1 MGGRLLLAT
10 VVCRPHL
17 TLTPTRF
24 HIQEVL
30 VRVSPGSLQLHPLA
44 MSLFCSDAPDVHLV
58 RQCSRLGPS
67 PIPNAL
73 CLSCRG
79 LRVLVDLLDED
90 YADQTD
96 LVVHALN
103 GIGSV
108 FDLHSPTPK
117 NDFCR
122 MFIREGLLDPLSS
135 ALLNVMAS
143 RGDASAEMKTKIIQI
158 ILVFCQV
165 SQQDFHVRNALGTRK
180 VVRSTRIRGRDLP
193 ASHWY

>member
-1 MGGRLLLAT
+1 M
-10 VVCRPHL
+10 C
-17 TLTPTRF
+17 
-24 HIQEVL
+24 
-30 VRVSPGSLQLHPLA
+30 
-44 MSLFCSDAPDVHLV
+44 
-58 RQCSRLGPS
+58 PS
-67 PIPNAL
+67 THFDIYL
-73 CLSCRG
+73 YSCRG

-143 RGDASAEMKTKIIQI
+143 RGDATAEMKTKIIQI

-180 VVRSTRIRGRDLP
+180 VVRRT
-193 ASHWY
+193 